1 MPTYSLTLEYDGT
14 DFAGW
19 QIQPRVRTAMGV
31 LQDAI
36 RTVTASRLR
45 SPQRVAP
52 MRALTHTARWPASS
66 WNARG
71 PPARCVTR

>member
-31 LQDAI
+31 L
-36 RTVTASRLR
+36 RTR
-45 SPQRVAP
+45 SEQ
-52 MRALTHTARWPASS
+52 
-66 WNARG
+66 
-71 PPARCVTR
+71 